1 MLALAPLRL
10 RPFRAADAP
19 RCARLLE
26 DGWRDALPNRA
37 RDIDLPTFGDLT
49 RGEDV
54 IVATQGV
61 SGVIGFVAV
70 DREADF
76 IHHLYVDRARR
87 GRGVG
92 AALLAEG
99 VALASGRASLKCA
112 LANLS
117 ALEFYHHLGWTWGER
132 GFDIDGAWVRLWSP

>member
-1 MLALAPLRL
+1 MFALAPLRL
-10 RPFRAADAP
+10 RPYRTADAP

-26 DGWRDALPNRA
+26 DGWRDALPSRA
-37 RDIDLPTFGDLT
+37 RAIDVAAFEELT
-49 RGEDV
+49 RGEEIV
-54 IVATQGV
+54 VATQGV

-70 DREADF
+70 DREGDF

-112 LANLS
+112 LSNLS

-132 GFDIDGAWVRLWSP
+132 GFDIDGPWVRLWSP